1 VALLAVGA
9 SAGAREWALAAR
21 QRAEAGKWLDRLAF
35 VHRIQGEGRFAEARA
50 ILGRVPD
57 GGSEELARS
66 IARAQAELDIV
77 ERLDAIR
84 LERGNAP
91 GAARFDDDAV
101 RAYADVFARAG
112 LGAIGDPPADVARRI
127 AATGV
132 RGALVAALDDWAICT
147 QRKEHVSWLLAV
159 ARTADPDPWR
169 DRARNPNLWTDVAAL
184 QTLAQEDSLTEQ
196 PTPLLL
202 VVAGLLAETGGD
214 QVPFLRRVQL
224 AHPDDF
230 WVNFVLAEALGEGD
244 EAIGF
249 YRASLAIRPRTLRVC
264 VNIAI
269 ALGRQGRPDEAAEYW
284 GQALSIAPD
293 SAFVRFNMSVAALS
307 RGDFEEALELAEDA
321 LALEPSYA
329 QAHGIAG
336 EALFNLGAWADAVD
350 ALSEAVELLPD
361 DDPGQARWLPLLLRA
376 RQELARTGAT
386 SATSDGR

>member
-1 VALLAVGA
+1 
-9 SAGAREWALAAR
+9 
-21 QRAEAGKWLDRLAF
+21 
-35 VHRIQGEGRFAEARA
+35 
-50 ILGRVPD
+50 
-57 GGSEELARS
+57 
-66 IARAQAELDIV
+66 
-77 ERLDAIR
+77 
-84 LERGNAP
+84 
-91 GAARFDDDAV
+91 
-101 RAYADVFARAG
+101 
-112 LGAIGDPPADVARRI
+112 
-127 AATGV
+127 
-132 RGALVAALDDWAICT
+132 
-147 QRKEHVSWLLAV
+147 
-159 ARTADPDPWR
+159 
-169 DRARNPNLWTDVAAL
+169 
-184 QTLAQEDSLTEQ
+184 
-196 PTPLLL
+196 
-202 VVAGLLAETGGD
+202 
-214 QVPFLRRVQL
+214 LRRVQL